1 MPLFEATALFKV
13 MVGSFHH
20 AHFKAGMIAGISKN
34 WKNNYS
40 IVLLLMKL
48 ACPPT
53 PYFGSRKNYAT
64 FDLIHM

>member
-34 WKNNYS
+34 
-40 IVLLLMKL
+40 
-48 ACPPT
+48 
-53 PYFGSRKNYAT
+53 
-64 FDLIHM
+64 